1 MSQGKAVWTGD
12 KLDQVLRRREGFSS
26 HIVWTIGTS
35 HTITQGVCGFFFFL
49 SSFLSFLGSA
59 ADDIRLTILPGV
71 TS

>member
-35 HTITQGVCGFFFFL
+35 HTITQGVCVFFF
-49 SSFLSFLGSA
+49 SPFLSFLGSA